1 LDVDMKRLGVANA
14 EEDEMKLKAMN
25 KSLDVKGS

>member
-1 LDVDMKRLGVANA
+1 MKRLGVANA